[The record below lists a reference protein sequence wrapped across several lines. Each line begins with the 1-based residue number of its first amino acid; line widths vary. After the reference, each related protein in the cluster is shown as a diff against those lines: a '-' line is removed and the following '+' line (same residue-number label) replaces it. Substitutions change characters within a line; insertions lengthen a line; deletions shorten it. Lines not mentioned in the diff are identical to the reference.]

1 MNKIIKYTF
10 VLLLIL
16 TTIIGIMAY
25 QFTLGSKITPPSA
38 DKNYLYIPTG
48 SEFDDVVKI
57 LLDQKII
64 PNEEIFRRLAKKMNY
79 IKSPM
84 RSGRFE
90 IKNSWSVVDLIRHL
104 RNGKQAPVMVVVN
117 NARLLEDVAGRTSRF
132 FEPDS
137 AALMTLFQDEAYL
150 DEIGY
155 TIETLMSVFIPD
167 TYEFYWNTSPKKF
180 MERMIKEHNAFWAK
194 DNRLKKAAD
203 INLNPAEVYTLASI
217 VERETLQN
225 SEKKRMAGVY
235 LNRLKTGMLLQADP
249 TSVFATRDFAATRV
263 TDYHTK
269 YDSPYNTYMYKG
281 LPPGPISM
289 ASKASIDAVLNAE
302 THKYVYFCAKG
313 DGSGFHNFAK
323 TLSAHNQNAKLYRKN
338 VAKRRK

>member
-10 VLLLIL
+10 LLLIL
-16 TTIIGIMAY
+16 VTGIIGIMAY
-25 QFTLGSKITPPSA
+25 NYTLGSKINTE
-38 DKNYLYIPTG
+38 DVNGNYLLIPSN
-48 SEFDDVVKI
+48 SEFEDVVKI
-57 LLDQKII
+57 LVDKQII
-64 PNEEIFRRLAKKMNY
+64 PNEEVFRKLSKKMNY

-84 RSGRFE
+84 RSGRFKIE
-90 IKNSWSVVDLIRHL
+90 KNWSIVDLIRHL
-104 RNGKQAPVMVVVN
+104 RNGKQAPVNVVVN

-137 AALMTLFQDEAYL
+137 VALMSLFEDKAYL
-150 DEIGY
+150 DKIGY
-155 TIETLMSVFIPD
+155 TYETLMSVFIPD
-167 TYEFYWNTSPKKF
+167 TYQLYWNTSPKKF
-180 MERMIKEHNAFWAK
+180 MERMIKEHDAFWAK
-194 DNRLKKAAD
+194 DNRLEKAKKLGLTPD
-203 INLNPAEVYTLASI
+203 EVYTLASI

-235 LNRLKTGMLLQADP
+235 LNRLKKDMLLQADP
-249 TSVFATRDFAATRV
+249 TSVFATRDFTATRV

-269 YDSPYNTYMYKG
+269 FDSPYNTYMYKG

-302 THKYVYFCAKG
+302 DHNYIYFCAKG

-323 TLSAHNQNAKLYRKN
+323 TLSAHNQNAVLYRKN
-338 VAKRRK
+338 VKKRRK